1 MLQVLQKYPLLLY
14 HVMISS
20 NSMEHKQF
28 KVLQVYA
35 LTGLGHLREATSIKN
50 AMDEEGIENS
60 TLDIL
65 TWAQRHNLYSRI
77 AVIPLRISKS
87 FFEKTTRNTSVF
99 NGIKVPAFA
108 QKLVLTIFRLAEVPL
123 GFSLRR
129 YLSKSEY
136 DVFIAVHPWGLGA
149 LWSFG
154 LGRHLCQRLVNVIPD
169 EIDVGSASFYGIP
182 GGKSGP
188 LHLVNSQR
196 VKELFMHVGVDPD
209 RIKIIGHTLD
219 PYIYRQRDKIFNRV
233 QNKLSSHDP
242 LTLGL
247 YIGGTGTIDEK
258 VRVKKI
264 ITELSGY
271 LHIGTYKIKV
281 IPGPH
286 IEFAAELHELAQ
298 KLNLADSQNLEI
310 YSNTDRNEVIRIG
323 HKWLAEDID
332 VLFAKTGEI
341 VFYSLGTGIPHIH
354 LPPKGSN
361 EVEHVLLMEKL
372 NAIYDFDKIHDL
384 NQFLQ
389 DRNFLKKLSTSAF
402 NSGYKLDGSYEV
414 VRYLEQV
421 ATADKLPL
429 SLKHRLKRLFRRK

>member
-1 MLQVLQKYPLLLY
+1 MHKAL
-14 HVMISS
+14 
-20 NSMEHKQF
+20 EHKQF

-50 AMDEEGIENS
+50 AMDESGIENS

-65 TWAQRHNLYSRI
+65 TWAEKHSLYSRL
-77 AVIPLRISKS
+77 AVIPLKISKN
-87 FFEKTTRNTSVF
+87 FFEFTTRNTSAF
-99 NGIKVPAFA
+99 NAIRVPAFA
-108 QKLVLTIFRLAEVPL
+108 QKLVLDIFRLAEVPL
-123 GFSLRR
+123 GFALRR
-129 YLSKSEY
+129 YLTNSEY

-169 EIDVGSASFYGIP
+169 EIDFGSASFYGIP
-182 GGKSGP
+182 GGKTGP

-196 VKELFMHVGVDPD
+196 VKELFIQVGVDPD

-219 PYIYRQRDKIFNRV
+219 PFIFRQRNKIFNRV
-233 QNKLSSHDP
+233 QNKLMSQEA

-258 VRVKKI
+258 VRIRKI
-264 ITELSGY
+264 ITELAGY
-271 LHIGTYKIKV
+271 LHIGTYKIKI

-298 KLNLADSQNLEI
+298 KLNLPDSHNLEI
-310 YSNTDRNEVIRIG
+310 YSNSDRNEVIRVG
-323 HKWLAEDID
+323 HKWLAEDVD

-341 VFYSLGTGIPHIH
+341 VFYSLATGIPHIH
-354 LPPKGSN
+354 FPPKGSN

-372 NAIYDFDKIHDL
+372 NAIYDFDKIRDL
-384 NQFLQ
+384 HQFLQ
-389 DRNFLKKLSTSAF
+389 DRNFLKKLSSAEF

-414 VRYLEQV
+414 VKYLEQV
-421 ATADKLPL
+421 AISEKLPL
-429 SLKHRLKRLFRRK
+429 SLKHRLVRLFRRK